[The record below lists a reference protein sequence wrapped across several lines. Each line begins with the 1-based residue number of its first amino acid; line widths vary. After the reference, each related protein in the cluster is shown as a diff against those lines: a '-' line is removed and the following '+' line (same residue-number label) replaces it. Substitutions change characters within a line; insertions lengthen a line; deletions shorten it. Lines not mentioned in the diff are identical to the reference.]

1 VGYVSPVDFIA
12 VAESTGMI
20 NELGHLVFQKA
31 CAQAA
36 VLNRGSR
43 QNIRIAVNVSYHQIQ
58 SMEFVDYIDSCL
70 RKFGISGD
78 LLEIEI
84 TETSLAQNKAM
95 VINVLHALNEIG
107 VRTSID
113 DFGTGYSS
121 LNYLACMPFD
131 MIKIDKIFID
141 LLGVSKKGMAIT
153 DTIIQMGKT
162 LNMKVLAEGVETKLQ
177 HNYLKKGLCD
187 YIQGN
192 LISEPV
198 PARKIL
204 QIEGMHKQ

>member
-1 VGYVSPVDFIA
+1 MGYVSPVDFIA